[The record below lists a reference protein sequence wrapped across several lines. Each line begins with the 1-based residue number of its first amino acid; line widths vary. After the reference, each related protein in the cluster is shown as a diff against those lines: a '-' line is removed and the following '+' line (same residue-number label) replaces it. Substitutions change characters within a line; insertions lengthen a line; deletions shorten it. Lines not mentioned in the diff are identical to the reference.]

1 MWMDSGLILRTE
13 GGTERLEDMGGRY
26 FVQLARKSFFTFV
39 PTVNPYQKYCT
50 GYYVMHDLLHELA
63 CNVSIAKRIG
73 TASEQMDN
81 MENLSHLRYVSYGSN
96 GFGEFPV
103 GRLTSLQELHNFKI
117 QSKEGYQI
125 SSLMNLTSLCKLR
138 MCNLENVGSHEEV
151 IQAKLNEKSYLKSL
165 SLNWSETNDALKE
178 DNLVLCKLEPHAR
191 LENLEIAG
199 YSGVQFPSWIN
210 HPSLVNMVS
219 LELRQCKNWVC
230 LPSLGNLQ
238 LLKHLELQNLSGLER
253 IGPSSGDSLP
263 QNLKTLVV
271 EGCQGLR
278 KLPLLPLTLMQLEI
292 SNVGLDILPGIVAHH
307 DNVGSEA
314 IPPKLL
320 SVIISNCSNLTT
332 LAESFLMYEH
342 YICTLRILKIVDC
355 KKLIHAP
362 LSFGS
367 MNDLT
372 EFRIGCCYSLRM
384 MQKVDGGLLPCTL
397 KELSMVQCGDLQLPL
412 LDSLGEVS
420 SIIRGVPES
429 HSTAR
434 DGYHKLHFLVIL
446 GWAWSSFIS
455 QLARNYRL

>member
-1 MWMDSGLILRTE
+1 MWMGSGLILQTE
-13 GGTERLEDMGGRY
+13 GGTERPEDMGGRY

-39 PTVNPYQKYCT
+39 PTVNPYQTYST
-50 GYYVMHDLLHELA
+50 EYYVMHDLLHELA
-63 CNVSIAKRIG
+63 RNVSTAKRIG
-73 TASEQMDN
+73 TASEQVEN
-81 MENLSHLRYVSYGSN
+81 MENLFHL
-96 GFGEFPV
+96 
-103 GRLTSLQELHNFKI
+103 RLTSLQELYNFSI
-117 QSKEGYQI
+117 QSQEGYRI

-138 MCNLENVGSHEEV
+138 LCNLENVERHGEV
-151 IQAKLNEKSYLKSL
+151 IEAKINEKSYLRSL

-178 DNLVLCKLEPHAR
+178 DNLVLDILEPHAR
-191 LENLEIAG
+191 LENLEITG
-199 YSGVQFPSWIN
+199 YSGVRFPPWIN
-210 HPSLVNMVS
+210 HPPLVNMVS

-238 LLKHLELQNLSGLER
+238 LLKHLELQNLTGLKQ
-253 IGPSSGDSLP
+253 IGQSSGDSLP

-278 KLPLLPLTLMQLEI
+278 KLPLLSLTLMQLEI
-292 SNVGLDILPGIVAHH
+292 NNVGLDILPRIVVHH
-307 DNVGSEA
+307 GNIGSEA
-314 IPPKLL
+314 MPPKLV

-332 LAESFLMYEH
+332 LAESFLLQEH
-342 YICTLRILKIVDC
+342 YICTLQILKIVDC

-372 EFRIGCCYSLRM
+372 EFRIGSCYSLRM
-384 MQKVDGGLLPCTL
+384 MERVDGGLLPCTL

-412 LDSLGEVS
+412 LNSLGEVS

-434 DGYHKLHFLVIL
+434 NGYHELHFLVIL

-455 QLARNYRL
+455 QLARNYRLQEY